1 MNLSSTAN
9 NTVVTWLSS
18 SRQQQDTSRCN
29 RHREPCTS
37 FLFIDSLGVSTRM
50 LRTPFMFCFLSF
62 AILTKLS
69 MIAQPLAIYSD
80 RFCDDCYIRFPVMLQ
95 TNNNKKN
102 IFRIW
107 HREKKLA
114 RLLFDFG
121 AVKITDDDCEQQVPN
136 VALSLQQLTTPVAR
150 RRSCS
155 VYNSC
160 GLTPTRIGGCIN
172 IYIFICQ
179 VHVFCIWNTNISPG
193 HRLGGSECGNR
204 ISDANF
210 LTVFRNNYGS
220 VVLSFRDM
228 TTKRTTE
235 DGPTTA
241 TIAYLALNPL

>member
-1 MNLSSTAN
+1 MSLSSTAN

-107 HREKKLA
+107 HREKKLV

-136 VALSLQQLTTPVAR
+136 VIIIIIIISTFINSARVTQCHNGAGWRQRLSSAHEMCL
-150 RRSCS
+150 
-155 VYNSC
+155 
-160 GLTPTRIGGCIN
+160 
-172 IYIFICQ
+172 
-179 VHVFCIWNTNISPG
+179 
-193 HRLGGSECGNR
+193 
-204 ISDANF
+204 
-210 LTVFRNNYGS
+210 
-220 VVLSFRDM
+220 
-228 TTKRTTE
+228 
-235 DGPTTA
+235 
-241 TIAYLALNPL
+241 